1 MNKIV
6 VQVLTKEVVSMT
18 DINLAKLKDYDIRTV
33 DRASLV
39 DISEVAVPD
48 DLPQSERMKMLITQ
62 IKNPYCFK
70 VGKWVVGVD
79 FINTESTLED
89 KMQYIVR

>member
-1 MNKIV
+1 
-6 VQVLTKEVVSMT
+6 VVSIT
-18 DINLAKLKDYDIRTV
+18 DINSAKLKDYDIRTV

-39 DISEVAVPD
+39 DISEVAEGPPPAVSD
-48 DLPQSERMKMLITQ
+48 DISQDERMKGFITQ

-89 KMQYIVR
+89 KMKFIVR

>member
-1 MNKIV
+1 MP
-6 VQVLTKEVVSMT
+6 
-18 DINLAKLKDYDIRTV
+18 DINLAKLKKYDIRTV

-48 DLPQSERMKMLITQ
+48 DASQDERMKKFIAQ
-62 IKNPYCFK
+62 VKNPYCFK

-89 KMQYIVR
+89 KMKYIVR

>member
-1 MNKIV
+1 
-6 VQVLTKEVVSMT
+6 MT
-18 DINLAKLKDYDIRTV
+18 DITKLKNYDIRTV

-48 DLPQSERMKMLITQ
+48 DVPQGERMKSFFIQ
-62 IKNPYCFK
+62 VKNPYCFLC
-70 VGKWVVGVD
+70 GKWVVGVD

-89 KMQYIVR
+89 KMKYIVR

>member
-1 MNKIV
+1 
-6 VQVLTKEVVSMT
+6 MT
-18 DINLAKLKDYDIRTV
+18 DINLTKLKDYDIRTV

-48 DLPQSERMKMLITQ
+48 DVSQDERMKKFIAQ
-62 IKNPYCFK
+62 VKNPYCFK

-89 KMQYIVR
+89 KMKYIVR

>member
-1 MNKIV
+1 
-6 VQVLTKEVVSMT
+6 MT
-18 DINLAKLKDYDIRTV
+18 DINLTKLKSYDIRTV

-39 DISEVAVPD
+39 DISEVAVPEAGSQND
-48 DLPQSERMKMLITQ
+48 RMKAFITQ

-79 FINTESTLED
+79 FINTESSIED
-89 KMQYIVR
+89 KMKYIVR

>member
-1 MNKIV
+1 
-6 VQVLTKEVVSMT
+6 MT
-18 DINLAKLKDYDIRTV
+18 DINLEKLKAYDIRTV

-48 DLPQSERMKMLITQ
+48 NTSQNERMKTFITQ

-79 FINTESTLED
+79 FINTESSIED
-89 KMQYIVR
+89 KMKFIVR

>member
-1 MNKIV
+1 
-6 VQVLTKEVVSMT
+6 MT
-18 DINLAKLKDYDIRTV
+18 DINNASFYEAVAKLKDYDIRTV

-48 DLPQSERMKMLITQ
+48 DVSQNERMKKFIAQ
-62 IKNPYCFK
+62 VKNPYCFK

-79 FINTESTLED
+79 FVRTESTLED
-89 KMQYIVR
+89 KMKYIVR